1 MCIIM
6 LSLLKEKYKL
16 DNVSANYLKSEKSY
30 IRLYRNKVVEIRFFK
45 ENIDSLDDFLP
56 FADTLK
62 EIIFY
67 KCNLS
72 DLSNL
77 KYFKQLRGL
86 GFVRSSFSNT
96 GIFENFPNLPN
107 LKGLG
112 IGGREITHFNIFSN
126 SIKSLSITE
135 TSVTTLANVNI
146 PNLKDLSMTRNP
158 IKAIDTSFPKLKE
171 LYITAGN
178 FDLYSLKYTPNL
190 RDLYAYSCT
199 KNQSFD
205 GAAACTKLK
214 LLQLYGEPFTNFLPF
229 VKLNSLEYLDLE
241 ESEIE
246 SLEGLEQMQNLK
258 TLYLYKNPIEK
269 INNIKSI
276 QHLKQFGIER
286 HKVSPY
292 MRRQMKK
299 NDIIYCWI

>member
-1 MCIIM
+1 M
-6 LSLLKEKYKL
+6 LSHLKEKYQL
-16 DNVSANYLKSEKSY
+16 NNVSTNYLKSEKSY
-30 IRLYRNKVVEIRFFK
+30 IKLYRNKVVEIRFSE

-62 EIIFY
+62 EIILY

-86 GFVRSSFSNT
+86 GFEGCSFSNT
-96 GIFENFPNLPN
+96 DIFENFPNLPN
-107 LKGLG
+107 LEGLG
-112 IGGREITHFNIFSN
+112 IGGREINYLNIFSDSVKYIN
-126 SIKSLSITE
+126 ISKTSI
-135 TSVTTLANVNI
+135 TTLANVNI
-146 PNLKDLSMTRNP
+146 PNLKGLWIMDTP

-171 LYITAGN
+171 LYITSWN

-214 LLQLYGEPFTNFLPF
+214 YLQLYGEPFTNFLPF
-229 VKLNSLEYLDLE
+229 VKLNSLEILDLQ

-246 SLEGLEQMQNLK
+246 SLEGLEQMHNLK
-258 TLYLYKNPIEK
+258 VLELFGNPIQK
-269 INNIKSI
+269 INSIKPI
-276 QHLKQFGIER
+276 QHLKKFGIER

-292 MRRQMKK
+292 MRRQMTK
-299 NDIIYCWI
+299 NSIIYCWI

>member
-1 MCIIM
+1 M
-6 LSLLKEKYKL
+6 LSFLKEKYKL

-107 LKGLG
+107 LEGLG
-112 IGGREITHFNIFSN
+112 IGGREINCLNIFSN

-135 TSVTTLANVNI
+135 TSVTSLANVNI
-146 PNLKDLSMTRNP
+146 PNLKSLSMTRNP

-258 TLYLYKNPIEK
+258 TLYLYRNPIEK
-269 INNIKSI
+269 IDSIKPI

-292 MRRQMKK
+292 MRRQIKK

>member
-1 MCIIM
+1 M
-6 LSLLKEKYKL
+6 LSYLKEKYHL
-16 DNVSANYLKSEKSY
+16 DKVSANYLKSGKSY
-30 IRLYRNKVVEIRFFK
+30 IKLYRNKVVEIRFF
-45 ENIDSLDDFLP
+45 EESIDSLDDFLP

-77 KYFKQLRGL
+77 KYFKKLRGL
-86 GFVRSSFSNT
+86 GFDRCSFSNIE
-96 GIFENFPNLPN
+96 IFKNFPNLPN
-107 LKGLG
+107 LEGLG
-112 IGGREITHFNIFSN
+112 IGGREINYLNIFSDSVKYIN
-126 SIKSLSITE
+126 ISK
-135 TSVTTLANVNI
+135 TSLANVNI

-178 FDLYSLKYTPNL
+178 FDLYSLKNTPNL

-205 GAAACTKLK
+205 GAAVCTKLK
-214 LLQLYGEPFTNFLPF
+214 YLQLYGEPFTNFLPF
-229 VKLNSLEYLDLE
+229 VKLNSLEILDLQ

-246 SLEGLEQMQNLK
+246 SLEGLEQMHNLK
-258 TLYLYKNPIEK
+258 VLELFGNPIQK
-269 INNIKSI
+269 INSIKPI
-276 QHLKQFGIER
+276 QHLKRFGIER

>member
-1 MCIIM
+1 M
-6 LSLLKEKYKL
+6 
-16 DNVSANYLKSEKSY
+16 
-30 IRLYRNKVVEIRFFK
+30 
-45 ENIDSLDDFLP
+45 
-56 FADTLK
+56 DT
-62 EIIFY
+62 
-67 KCNLS
+67 
-72 DLSNL
+72 
-77 KYFKQLRGL
+77 
-86 GFVRSSFSNT
+86 
-96 GIFENFPNLPN
+96 
-107 LKGLG
+107 
-112 IGGREITHFNIFSN
+112 
-126 SIKSLSITE
+126 
-135 TSVTTLANVNI
+135 
-146 PNLKDLSMTRNP
+146 P
-158 IKAIDTSFPKLKE
+158 IKAIDILFPKLKE
-171 LYITAGN
+171 LYITARN
-178 FDLYSLKYTPNL
+178 FDLYSLKFTPNL

-229 VKLNSLEYLDLE
+229 VKLNSLAYLDLE

-258 TLYLYKNPIEK
+258 TLYLYRNPIEK

>member
-1 MCIIM
+1 M
-6 LSLLKEKYKL
+6 LSYLKEKYQL
-16 DNVSANYLKSEKSY
+16 NNVSANYLKSEKSY

-107 LKGLG
+107 LEGLG

-135 TSVTTLANVNI
+135 TSVTSLANVNI

-246 SLEGLEQMQNLK
+246 SLEGLEQMHNLK
-258 TLYLYKNPIEK
+258 TLYLYGNPIEK
-269 INNIKSI
+269 IDSIKPI

>member
-1 MCIIM
+1 M
-6 LSLLKEKYKL
+6 LSHLKEKYQL
-16 DNVSANYLKSEKSY
+16 NNVSANYLKSEKSY

-107 LKGLG
+107 LEGLG

-135 TSVTTLANVNI
+135 TSVTSLANVNI

-171 LYITAGN
+171 LYIIAGN

-246 SLEGLEQMQNLK
+246 SLEGLEQMHNLK
-258 TLYLYKNPIEK
+258 TLYLYGNPIEK
-269 INNIKSI
+269 IDSIKPI

-292 MRRQMKK
+292 MRRQMTK
-299 NDIIYCWI
+299 NGVIYCWI

>member
-1 MCIIM
+1 M
-6 LSLLKEKYKL
+6 LSYLKEKYYL
-16 DNVSANYLKSEKSY
+16 DNVSANYLKSNKSY
-30 IRLYRNKVVEIRFFK
+30 IKLYRNKVVEIRFFE

-77 KYFKQLRGL
+77 KYFKQLRVL
-86 GFVRSSFSNT
+86 GFNRCSFSN
-96 GIFENFPNLPN
+96 IEKFKNFTNLPK
-107 LKGLG
+107 LKELVLNGS
-112 IGGREITHFNIFSN
+112 EITYLNIFSN
-126 SIKSLSITE
+126 SIKSLSISE
-135 TSVTTLANVNI
+135 TSIKTLIDINI
-146 PNLKDLSMTRNP
+146 PNLKSLSMTHNP
-158 IKAIDTSFPKLKE
+158 IKAIDALFPKLRE

-178 FDLYSLKYTPNL
+178 FDLYSLKYTLNL
-190 RDLYAYSCT
+190 RDLYAYDCV

-205 GAAACTKLK
+205 GAAVCTKLK
-214 LLQLYGEPFTNFLPF
+214 FLQLYGEPFTNFLPF
-229 VKLNSLEYLDLE
+229 IKLNSLEILDLQ

-246 SLEGLEQMQNLK
+246 SLEGLEQMHNLK
-258 TLYLYKNPIEK
+258 VLELFGNPIQK
-269 INNIKSI
+269 INSIKPI
-276 QHLKQFGIER
+276 QHLKRFGIER

>member
-1 MCIIM
+1 M
-6 LSLLKEKYKL
+6 LSHLKEKYKL
-16 DNVSANYLKSEKSY
+16 DDVSANYLRSNKSY
-30 IRLYRNKVVEIRFFK
+30 IKLYRNKVVEIRFSG

-62 EIIFY
+62 KIILY

-77 KYFKQLRGL
+77 KYFKQLRVL
-86 GFVRSSFSNT
+86 GFNRCSFSNIE
-96 GIFENFPNLPN
+96 IFKNFTNLPK
-107 LKGLG
+107 LKELVLN
-112 IGGREITHFNIFSN
+112 GREITHFNIFSN
-126 SIKSLSITE
+126 SIKSLSISE
-135 TSVTTLANVNI
+135 TSIKTLIDINI
-146 PNLKDLSMTRNP
+146 PNLKSLSMTCNP
-158 IKAIDTSFPKLKE
+158 IKAIDALFPKLRE

-190 RDLYAYSCT
+190 RDLYAYDCI

-214 LLQLYGEPFTNFLPF
+214 YLQLYGELFTNFLPF
-229 VKLNSLEYLDLE
+229 VKLNSLEILDLQ

-246 SLEGLEQMQNLK
+246 SLEGLEQMHNLK
-258 TLYLYKNPIEK
+258 VLELFGNPIQK
-269 INNIKSI
+269 INSIKPI
-276 QHLKQFGIER
+276 QHLKRFGIER

>member
-1 MCIIM
+1 M
-6 LSLLKEKYKL
+6 LSYLKEKYHL
-16 DNVSANYLKSEKSY
+16 DKVSANYLKSEKSY
-30 IRLYRNKVVEIRFFK
+30 IRLYRNKVVEVIFSK
-45 ENIDSLDDFLP
+45 EDIDTLDDLLP

-62 EIIFY
+62 EIILY

-107 LKGLG
+107 LEGLG

-178 FDLYSLKYTPNL
+178 FDLYY
-190 RDLYAYSCT
+190 
-199 KNQSFD
+199 NQQNEMYQFSKRNVHFLSD
-205 GAAACTKLK
+205 
-214 LLQLYGEPFTNFLPF
+214 FT
-229 VKLNSLEYLDLE
+229 
-241 ESEIE
+241 
-246 SLEGLEQMQNLK
+246 Q
-258 TLYLYKNPIEK
+258 
-269 INNIKSI
+269 
-276 QHLKQFGIER
+276 
-286 HKVSPY
+286 
-292 MRRQMKK
+292 MRR
-299 NDIIYCWI
+299 Y

>member
-1 MCIIM
+1 M
-6 LSLLKEKYKL
+6 LSYLKEKYHL
-16 DNVSANYLKSEKSY
+16 DDVSANYLRSNKSY
-30 IRLYRNKVVEIRFFK
+30 IKLYRNKVVEIRFSG

-77 KYFKQLRGL
+77 KYFKQLRVL
-86 GFVRSSFSNT
+86 GFNRCSFSNIE
-96 GIFENFPNLPN
+96 IFKNFTNLPK
-107 LKGLG
+107 LKELVLNGS
-112 IGGREITHFNIFSN
+112 EITYLNIFSN
-126 SIKSLSITE
+126 SIKSLSISE
-135 TSVTTLANVNI
+135 TSIKTLIDINI
-146 PNLKDLSMTRNP
+146 PNLKSLSMTCNP
-158 IKAIDTSFPKLKE
+158 IKAIDALFPKLRE

-190 RDLYAYSCT
+190 RDLYAYDCV

-205 GAAACTKLK
+205 GAAVCTKLK
-214 LLQLYGEPFTNFLPF
+214 FLQLYGEPFTNFLPF

-299 NDIIYCWI
+299 NGIIYCWI

>member
-1 MCIIM
+1 M
-6 LSLLKEKYKL
+6 LSYLKEKYHL
-16 DNVSANYLKSEKSY
+16 DKVSANYLRSGKSY
-30 IRLYRNKVVEIRFFK
+30 IKLYRNKVVEIRFFE

-62 EIIFY
+62 KIILY

-77 KYFKQLRGL
+77 KYFKQLRVL
-86 GFVRSSFSNT
+86 GFNRCSFSNIE
-96 GIFENFPNLPN
+96 IFKNFTNLPK
-107 LKGLG
+107 LKELVLN
-112 IGGREITHFNIFSN
+112 GREITYLNIFSN
-126 SIKSLSITE
+126 SIESLSISE
-135 TSVTTLANVNI
+135 TSIKTLIDINI
-146 PNLKDLSMTRNP
+146 PNLKSLSMTCNP
-158 IKAIDTSFPKLKE
+158 IKAIDALFPKLRE
-171 LYITAGN
+171 LYVTAGN

-190 RDLYAYSCT
+190 RDLYAYDCI

-205 GAAACTKLK
+205 GAAACTQ
-214 LLQLYGEPFTNFLPF
+214 LQLYGEPFTNFLPF
-229 VKLNSLEYLDLE
+229 VKLNSLEILDLQ

-246 SLEGLEQMQNLK
+246 SLEGLEQMHNLK
-258 TLYLYKNPIEK
+258 VLELFGNPIQK
-269 INNIKSI
+269 INSIKPI
-276 QHLKQFGIER
+276 QHLKRFGIER

>member
-1 MCIIM
+1 M
-6 LSLLKEKYKL
+6 LSHLKEKYQL
-16 DNVSANYLKSEKSY
+16 NNVSANYLKSEKSY

-107 LKGLG
+107 LEGLG

-135 TSVTTLANVNI
+135 TTVTTLANVNI
-146 PNLKDLSMTRNP
+146 PNLKDLSMTCNP
-158 IKAIDTSFPKLKE
+158 IKAIDALFPKLRE

-229 VKLNSLEYLDLE
+229 VKLNSLEILDLQ

-246 SLEGLEQMQNLK
+246 SLEGLEQMHNLK
-258 TLYLYKNPIEK
+258 TLYLYGNPIEK
-269 INNIKSI
+269 IDSIKPI

>member
-1 MCIIM
+1 M
-6 LSLLKEKYKL
+6 LSHLKEKYHLEK
-16 DNVSANYLKSEKSY
+16 VSANYLKSEKSY
-30 IRLYRNKVVEIRFFK
+30 IRLYRNKVVEVIFSK
-45 ENIDSLDDFLP
+45 EDIDTLDDLLP

-77 KYFKQLRGL
+77 KYFKQLRVL
-86 GFVRSSFSNT
+86 GFNRCSFSNIE
-96 GIFENFPNLPN
+96 IFKNFTNLPK
-107 LKGLG
+107 LKELVLNGS
-112 IGGREITHFNIFSN
+112 EITYLNIFSN
-126 SIKSLSITE
+126 SIKSLSISE
-135 TSVTTLANVNI
+135 TSIKTLIDINI
-146 PNLKDLSMTRNP
+146 PNLKSLSMTCNP
-158 IKAIDTSFPKLKE
+158 IKAIDALFPKLRE

-190 RDLYAYSCT
+190 RDLYAYDCV

-205 GAAACTKLK
+205 GAAVCTKLK
-214 LLQLYGEPFTNFLPF
+214 FLQLYGEPFTNFLPF

-299 NDIIYCWI
+299 NGIIYCWI

>member
-1 MCIIM
+1 M
-6 LSLLKEKYKL
+6 LSHLKEKYHL
-16 DNVSANYLKSEKSY
+16 DKVSANYLRSEKSY
-30 IRLYRNKVVEIRFFK
+30 IRLYRNKVVEIRFSE
-45 ENIDSLDDFLP
+45 ENIDSLDYFLT
-56 FADTLK
+56 FLDTLK
-62 EIIFY
+62 KIILY
-67 KCNLS
+67 ECNLS

-86 GFVRSSFSNT
+86 GFEGCSFSNID
-96 GIFENFPNLPN
+96 IFENFPNLPN
-107 LKGLG
+107 LEGLG
-112 IGGREITHFNIFSN
+112 IGGREINCLNIFSD

-135 TSVTTLANVNI
+135 TSVTSLVNVNI
-146 PNLKDLSMTRNP
+146 LNLKILSMTRNP

-178 FDLYSLKYTPNL
+178 FDLYSLKNTPNL

-205 GAAACTKLK
+205 GLAACTKLK

-258 TLYLYKNPIEK
+258 TLYLYRNPIEK
-269 INNIKSI
+269 IDSIKPI

-299 NDIIYCWI
+299 NGIIYCWI

>member
-1 MCIIM
+1 M
-6 LSLLKEKYKL
+6 LSHLKEKYHL
-16 DNVSANYLKSEKSY
+16 DKVSANYLKSEKSY
-30 IRLYRNKVVEIRFFK
+30 IRLYRNKVVEIRFSE
-45 ENIDSLDDFLP
+45 ENIDSLDDFLS

-86 GFVRSSFSNT
+86 GFDRCSFSNIE
-96 GIFENFPNLPN
+96 IFKNFPNLPN
-107 LKGLG
+107 LEGLG
-112 IGGREITHFNIFSN
+112 IGGREINYLNIFSDSVKYIN
-126 SIKSLSITE
+126 ISKTSI
-135 TSVTTLANVNI
+135 TTLANVNI
-146 PNLKDLSMTRNP
+146 PNLKGLWIMNTP

-246 SLEGLEQMQNLK
+246 SLEGLEQMHNLK
-258 TLYLYKNPIEK
+258 TLYLYGNPIEK
-269 INNIKSI
+269 IDSIKPI

-292 MRRQMKK
+292 MRRQMTK

>member
-1 MCIIM
+1 M
-6 LSLLKEKYKL
+6 LSYLKEKYHL
-16 DNVSANYLKSEKSY
+16 DNVSANYLRSNKSY
-30 IRLYRNKVVEIRFFK
+30 IRLYRNKVVEVIFSK
-45 ENIDSLDDFLP
+45 EDIDTLDDLLP

-107 LKGLG
+107 LEGLG

>member
-1 MCIIM
+1 M
-6 LSLLKEKYKL
+6 LSHLKEKYQL
-16 DNVSANYLKSEKSY
+16 NNVSTNYLKSEKSY
-30 IRLYRNKVVEIRFFK
+30 IKLYRNKVVEIRFSE
-45 ENIDSLDDFLP
+45 ENIDSLDDFLS

-86 GFVRSSFSNT
+86 GFEGCSFSNT
-96 GIFENFPNLPN
+96 DIFENFPNLPN
-107 LKGLG
+107 LEGLG
-112 IGGREITHFNIFSN
+112 IGGREINYLNIFSDSVKYIN
-126 SIKSLSITE
+126 ISKTSI
-135 TSVTTLANVNI
+135 TTLANVNI
-146 PNLKDLSMTRNP
+146 PNLKGLWIMDTP

-214 LLQLYGEPFTNFLPF
+214 YLQLYGEPFTNFLPF
-229 VKLNSLEYLDLE
+229 VKLNPLEILDLQ

-246 SLEGLEQMQNLK
+246 SLEGLEQMHNLK
-258 TLYLYKNPIEK
+258 VLELFGNPIEK
-269 INNIKSI
+269 INSIKPI
-276 QHLKQFGIER
+276 QHLKRFGIER

>member
-1 MCIIM
+1 M
-6 LSLLKEKYKL
+6 LSYLKEKYHL
-16 DNVSANYLKSEKSY
+16 DKVSANYLKSEKSY
-30 IRLYRNKVVEIRFFK
+30 IRLYRNKVVEVIFSK
-45 ENIDSLDDFLP
+45 EDIDTLDDLLP

-62 EIIFY
+62 EIILY

-178 FDLYSLKYTPNL
+178 FDLYSLKNTPNL

-205 GAAACTKLK
+205 GVAACTKLK

-246 SLEGLEQMQNLK
+246 SFEGLEQMHNLK
-258 TLYLYKNPIEK
+258 
-269 INNIKSI
+269 S
-276 QHLKQFGIER
+276 
-286 HKVSPY
+286 S
-292 MRRQMKK
+292 
-299 NDIIYCWI
+299 